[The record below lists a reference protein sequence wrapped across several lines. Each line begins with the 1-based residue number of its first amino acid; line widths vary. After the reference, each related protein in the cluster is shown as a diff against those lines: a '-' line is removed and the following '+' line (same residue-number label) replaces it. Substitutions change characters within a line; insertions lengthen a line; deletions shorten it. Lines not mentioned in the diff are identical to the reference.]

1 MAQENSD
8 SQISR
13 NKDLPSS
20 SRTPNST
27 LSAGVSAPTSSAKST
42 MSRRKVKGLTHTG
55 RQVSEDPDLDNLLSI
70 LSPEEVEE
78 LQMDLMKVP
87 DLKPEDGKII
97 VQGENQA
104 AQAPVSN
111 NVGDAKLDRKSGGDP
126 KGRLSQRENSFEVCE
141 LSAWLVLLFVFLQIL
156 KQVMTL
162 VVYYFIFTVVKGDLK
177 SDKKKKI
184 KHVCLY
190 MTGRLQ
196 YYVTS
201 MLPVEF

>member
-1 MAQENSD
+1 MDASDGSLVSGTAGRHPSMAQENSD

-27 LSAGVSAPTSSAKST
+27 LSADVSAPTRSAKST

-141 LSAWLVLLFVFLQIL
+141 HSAWLVLL
-156 KQVMTL
+156 
-162 VVYYFIFTVVKGDLK
+162 VYFPPDFETGDDPGCMLFYFYSSK
-177 SDKKKKI
+177 
-184 KHVCLY
+184 
-190 MTGRLQ
+190 R
-196 YYVTS
+196 
-201 MLPVEF
+201 

>member
-8 SQISR
+8 SLILR
-13 NKDLPSS
+13 NKDLPSP

-27 LSAGVSAPTSSAKST
+27 LSTGVSAPPNSTKTT

-87 DLKPEDGKII
+87 DLNPEDGKII

-104 AQAPVSN
+104 AQPPVSN
-111 NVGDAKLDRKSGGDP
+111 NVGDVKLDRKSGSDP
-126 KGRLSQRENSFEVCE
+126 KGRLNQRENSIEVCHAQ
-141 LSAWLVLLFVFLQIL
+141 L
-156 KQVMTL
+156 
-162 VVYYFIFTVVKGDLK
+162 D
-177 SDKKKKI
+177 
-184 KHVCLY
+184 
-190 MTGRLQ
+190 
-196 YYVTS
+196 
-201 MLPVEF
+201 

>member
-1 MAQENSD
+1 MAQENSNG
-8 SQISR
+8 QISR
-13 NKDLPSS
+13 NKDLTSSLS

-27 LSAGVSAPTSSAKST
+27 LSAGASAPTSSAKPT

-141 LSAWLVLLFVFLQIL
+141 HSARLLLLVYFPSDFVTGDDAGCTFYFLFAIVS
-156 KQVMTL
+156 
-162 VVYYFIFTVVKGDLK
+162 DLN
-177 SDKKKKI
+177 SD
-184 KHVCLY
+184 
-190 MTGRLQ
+190 
-196 YYVTS
+196 
-201 MLPVEF
+201 